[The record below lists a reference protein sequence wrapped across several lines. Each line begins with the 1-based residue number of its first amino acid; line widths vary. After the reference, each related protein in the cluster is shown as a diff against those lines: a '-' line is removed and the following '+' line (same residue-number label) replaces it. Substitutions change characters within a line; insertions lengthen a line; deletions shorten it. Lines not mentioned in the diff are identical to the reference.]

1 MNFFLGY
8 LKNHYR
14 IGGTRLILLSLFRLS
29 CSLIRFYSYKIIGLK
44 GKISFIGRKV
54 KIDFPSG
61 LRFNGVCKIGNNV
74 KFVGRSISLSQI
86 GKQVSIGD
94 FSIIFLSS
102 NSTSF
107 GKGFEI
113 GSGSACAEYC
123 IFGAAGGLKIGSN
136 VIIGQSVRIHA
147 ENHEYSDKHIPIKE
161 QGVNRKGII
170 INDDVWI
177 GSGAVILDGVEIGKG
192 CIIGANAVVT
202 KTTDQFGIYA
212 GSPAQLIRYR

>member
-1 MNFFLGY
+1 MKKFLGY
-8 LKNHYR
+8 LRNHYR
-14 IGGTRLILLSLFRLS
+14 IGGARLVFLSLFRLV
-29 CSLIRFYSYKIIGLK
+29 CSLIRFYSYRIVGLK
-44 GKISFIGRKV
+44 GKASFIGQNF

-61 LRFNGVCKIGNNV
+61 LRFNGGSKIGNNV
-74 KFVGRSISLSQI
+74 KIVGRSISKSII
-86 GKQVSIGD
+86 GPQVSIGD

-102 NSTSF
+102 SSTSF
-107 GKGFEI
+107 GNGFEI

-136 VIIGQSVRIHA
+136 VIIGQNVRIHA
-147 ENHEYSDKHIPIKE
+147 ENHEHSNKHIPIKE

-177 GSGAVILDGVEIGKG
+177 GSGAVILDGVEIGSG

-202 KTTDQFGIYA
+202 KTTDQFGVYA
-212 GSPAQLIRYR
+212 GIPAQLIRYR

>member
-1 MNFFLGY
+1 MEKFLGY
-8 LKNHYR
+8 LSNQYR
-14 IGGTRLILLSLFRLS
+14 IGGARLTFLWLFRLAI
-29 CSLIRFYSYKIIGLK
+29 SLIRFYSYKFSGLQ
-44 GKISFIGRKV
+44 GKASFLGRNV

-61 LRFNGVCKIGNNV
+61 IRFNGLSKIGNNV
-74 KFVGRSISLSQI
+74 KFVGRSITTSQI

-94 FSIIFLSS
+94 YSIIFFSS

-107 GKGFEI
+107 GNGFEI

-136 VIIGQSVRIHA
+136 VIIGQNVRIHA
-147 ENHEYSDKHIPIKE
+147 ENHEYSDKNIPIKE
-161 QGVNRKGII
+161 QGINRKGII

-177 GSGAVILDGVEIGKG
+177 GSGVVILDGVEIGSG

-202 KTTDQFGIYA
+202 KSTDKFGIYA
-212 GSPAQLIRYR
+212 GIPAKLIKYR